1 MKNRIKKIIIVC
13 TLLICFIFLITRVT
27 YSSYESNTAGSV
39 NGNIAGWNIK
49 VNDVIVSNEVDK
61 EVDIDDVVW
70 NATHTRSGKLAPG
83 STGTFNI
90 KLDFSGTEVAV
101 RFDIEILDKTV
112 DSNKILT
119 LTAIDT
125 ADVTLTRT
133 GVSTYTAV
141 VDVDDKI
148 SVNPFLCPY
157 TVPLLSTEAI
167 EPLLDENEY
176 SSPTFV
182 TLIVSASVLVTLVFA
197 FSIILIVFLVTRAYG
212 SYITTAKLRADIDK
226 AIYIFEEEKLSF
238 NIDENKIIPSNDPY
252 TYVFSVQN
260 YNTSQ
265 TSDVDLTYNINIRST
280 TNLPLEI
287 KLYRNDYSSL
297 IDSDDY
303 PMNYN
308 SNTKDIFTLVIN
320 FPKAYSI
327 DTTYADITENIEVII
342 NSKQVI

>member
-1 MKNRIKKIIIVC
+1 MVDSIKNKI
-13 TLLICFIFLITRVT
+13 
-27 YSSYESNTAGSV
+27 S
-39 NGNIAGWNIK
+39 NIK
-49 VNDVIVSNEVDK
+49 YLTYKKRFLKVS
-61 EVDIDDVVW
+61 
-70 NATHTRSGKLAPG
+70 
-83 STGTFNI
+83 
-90 KLDFSGTEVAV
+90 
-101 RFDIEILDKTV
+101 
-112 DSNKILT
+112 
-119 LTAIDT
+119 
-125 ADVTLTRT
+125 
-133 GVSTYTAV
+133 
-141 VDVDDKI
+141 
-148 SVNPFLCPY
+148 
-157 TVPLLSTEAI
+157 
-167 EPLLDENEY
+167 
-176 SSPTFV
+176 
-182 TLIVSASVLVTLVFA
+182 LVFA

-287 KLYRNDYSSL
+287 KLYRNENYNASGATNIIGSPTLRRDADGAWYKL
-297 IDSDDY
+297 YTESDDY

>member
-1 MKNRIKKIIIVC
+1 MVDSIKNKI
-13 TLLICFIFLITRVT
+13 
-27 YSSYESNTAGSV
+27 S
-39 NGNIAGWNIK
+39 NIK
-49 VNDVIVSNEVDK
+49 YLTYKKRFLKVS
-61 EVDIDDVVW
+61 
-70 NATHTRSGKLAPG
+70 
-83 STGTFNI
+83 
-90 KLDFSGTEVAV
+90 
-101 RFDIEILDKTV
+101 
-112 DSNKILT
+112 
-119 LTAIDT
+119 
-125 ADVTLTRT
+125 
-133 GVSTYTAV
+133 
-141 VDVDDKI
+141 
-148 SVNPFLCPY
+148 
-157 TVPLLSTEAI
+157 
-167 EPLLDENEY
+167 
-176 SSPTFV
+176 
-182 TLIVSASVLVTLVFA
+182 LVFA

-287 KLYRNDYSSL
+287 KLYRNENYNASGATNIIGSPTLRRDADGAWYKL
-297 IDSDDY
+297 YTESDDY

-327 DTTYADITENIEVII
+327 DTTYVDITENIEVII

>member
-1 MKNRIKKIIIVC
+1 MVDSIKNKI
-13 TLLICFIFLITRVT
+13 
-27 YSSYESNTAGSV
+27 S
-39 NGNIAGWNIK
+39 NIK
-49 VNDVIVSNEVDK
+49 YLTYKKRFLKVS
-61 EVDIDDVVW
+61 
-70 NATHTRSGKLAPG
+70 
-83 STGTFNI
+83 
-90 KLDFSGTEVAV
+90 
-101 RFDIEILDKTV
+101 
-112 DSNKILT
+112 
-119 LTAIDT
+119 
-125 ADVTLTRT
+125 
-133 GVSTYTAV
+133 
-141 VDVDDKI
+141 
-148 SVNPFLCPY
+148 
-157 TVPLLSTEAI
+157 
-167 EPLLDENEY
+167 
-176 SSPTFV
+176 
-182 TLIVSASVLVTLVFA
+182 LVFA

-287 KLYRNDYSSL
+287 KLYRNENYNASGATNIIGSPTLRRDADGAWYRL
-297 IDSDDY
+297 YTESDDY

-327 DTTYADITENIEVII
+327 DTTYVDITENIEVII

>member
-1 MKNRIKKIIIVC
+1 MVDSIKNKI
-13 TLLICFIFLITRVT
+13 
-27 YSSYESNTAGSV
+27 S
-39 NGNIAGWNIK
+39 NIK
-49 VNDVIVSNEVDK
+49 YLTYKKRFLKVS
-61 EVDIDDVVW
+61 
-70 NATHTRSGKLAPG
+70 
-83 STGTFNI
+83 
-90 KLDFSGTEVAV
+90 
-101 RFDIEILDKTV
+101 
-112 DSNKILT
+112 
-119 LTAIDT
+119 
-125 ADVTLTRT
+125 
-133 GVSTYTAV
+133 
-141 VDVDDKI
+141 
-148 SVNPFLCPY
+148 
-157 TVPLLSTEAI
+157 
-167 EPLLDENEY
+167 
-176 SSPTFV
+176 
-182 TLIVSASVLVTLVFA
+182 LVFA

-287 KLYRNDYSSL
+287 KLYRNENYNASGATNIIGSPTLRRDADGAWYRL
-297 IDSDDY
+297 YTESDDY

-327 DTTYADITENIEVII
+327 DTTYVDITENIEVII
-342 NSKQVI
+342 NSKQTI